1 MARELLFSFFLTSNF
16 KFSAS
21 VIIGHD
27 ALLPQF
33 SFCLLY
39 CFGKKT
45 KKKHVRVM
53 FSFTLSV
60 CVNKG
65 LVSEDDRISSVL
77 CLSCCLYFLCTV
89 C

>member
-27 ALLPQF
+27 VLLPQF

-39 CFGKKT
+39 CFGKKQT
-45 KKKHVRVM
+45 KKQHVSGM

-77 CLSCCLYFLCTV
+77 CLGLYFLCTV